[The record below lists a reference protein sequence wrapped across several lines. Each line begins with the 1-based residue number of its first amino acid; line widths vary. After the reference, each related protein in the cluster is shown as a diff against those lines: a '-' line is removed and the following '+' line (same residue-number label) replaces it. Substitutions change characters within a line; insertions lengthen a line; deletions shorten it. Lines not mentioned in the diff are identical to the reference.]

1 MSRPVVVTI
10 DGPAGAGKSTVA
22 RMLAHR
28 LGYRLLD
35 TGAIY
40 RTLALAAERGAI
52 GWGDGPGLA
61 ALALALPIEFQ
72 FEGEQNRVL
81 LQGADVSSSIRT
93 PEISI
98 GASQVSAHPEVR
110 AALLDV
116 QRRLGSGG
124 GVVVEGRD
132 TGTVVFPNAGAKFFL
147 TASDEVRAR
156 RRVEEL
162 RAAGT
167 NVEFEATLRDM
178 QVRDRRDTER
188 TVAPMIA
195 AADAIRVDSS
205 DRPIE
210 DVISELE
217 TVVRQRAV

>member
-217 TVVRQRAV
+217 TVVRKRAV

>member
-52 GWGDGPGLA
+52 GWGDGPALA
-61 ALALALPIEFQ
+61 ALALVLPIEFQ

-81 LQGADVSSSIRT
+81 LQGVDVSSSIRT

-116 QRRLGSGG
+116 QRRLGAGG

-167 NVEFEATLRDM
+167 NVEFETTLRDM

-210 DVISELE
+210 DVITQLE
-217 TVVRQRAV
+217 NVVRQRAV

>member
-1 MSRPVVVTI
+1 M
-10 DGPAGAGKSTVA
+10 
-22 RMLAHR
+22 
-28 LGYRLLD
+28 
-35 TGAIY
+35 
-40 RTLALAAERGAI
+40 
-52 GWGDGPGLA
+52 
-61 ALALALPIEFQ
+61 
-72 FEGEQNRVL
+72 
-81 LQGADVSSSIRT
+81 
-93 PEISI
+93 
-98 GASQVSAHPEVR
+98 
-110 AALLDV
+110 LDV